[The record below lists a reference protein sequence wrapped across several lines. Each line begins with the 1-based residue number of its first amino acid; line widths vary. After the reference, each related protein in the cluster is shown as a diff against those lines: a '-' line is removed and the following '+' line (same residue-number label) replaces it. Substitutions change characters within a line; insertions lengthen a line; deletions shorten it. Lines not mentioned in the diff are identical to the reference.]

1 MLKAHGDYILPD
13 NVPANEFLN
22 LEGDKIS
29 TSRNWAVWLHEYLED
44 FPGMQDVMRY
54 VLCATAPESKDN
66 DFTWKDFQTRNNSEL
81 VGIYGNFINR
91 VVVLTNKYYDG
102 CVPER
107 GLLTDYDRQVISE
120 LKHFPSKIAKSIEAY
135 RFREAIMDM
144 MNIARLG
151 NKYLA
156 DEEPWKLVKTDEV
169 RTKTIMNIA
178 LQIAANLS
186 IVSEPFMPF
195 SAHKLAD
202 MLGLNEFSWKHAG
215 SDALLEEGSKIEK
228 PQLLFRKIEDSEIEA
243 QLKKL
248 ETSKVENQMVNS
260 LKENVSFEAFCS
272 MDIRVGTIIAAEKVK
287 KTKKLLR
294 LTVDTGIDI
303 RTVIS
308 GIAEYYQPEDILGR
322 QVSVLVNLA
331 PRNIK
336 GIESQ
341 GMVLMAE
348 DKDGT
353 LQFVGPSEVSS
364 NGSIIA

>member
-1 MLKAHGDYILPD
+1 M
-13 NVPANEFLN
+13 
-22 LEGDKIS
+22 
-29 TSRNWAVWLHEYLED
+29 
-44 FPGMQDVMRY
+44 
-54 VLCATAPESKDN
+54 
-66 DFTWKDFQTRNNSEL
+66 
-81 VGIYGNFINR
+81 
-91 VVVLTNKYYDG
+91 LTNKYYDG
-102 CVPER
+102 SVPER
-107 GLLTDYDRQVISE
+107 GLLTDDDRQVISE
-120 LKHFPSKIAKSIEAY
+120 LKLLPVKIAKSIEAY
-135 RFREAIMDM
+135 RFREALMEV
-144 MNIARLG
+144 MNLARLG

-186 IVSEPFMPF
+186 VVSEPFMPF
-195 SAHKLAD
+195 TAHKLAD
-202 MLGLNEFSWKHAG
+202 MLGLNELSWKHAG
-215 SDALLEEGSKIEK
+215 SDALLEVDSKIESG
-228 PQLLFRKIEDSEIEA
+228 QLLFRKIEDSEIEA

-248 ETSKVENQMVNS
+248 ETSKVENQMVNPQ
-260 LKENVSFEAFCS
+260 KENVSFEAFCS

-287 KTKKLLR
+287 KTKKLLK

-303 RTVIS
+303 RTVVS
-308 GIAEYYQPEDILGR
+308 GIAAYYQPEDILGR

-353 LQFVGPSEVSS
+353 LQFVGPSEGSS